1 MNGQAPRGGRAFPVE
16 EFIQA
21 LSAQLD
27 RAQDALALKARTG
40 RPLTFAIKDL
50 SIDLRVFWESDP
62 AGRVLVRHA
71 GANEEGA
78 STVHL
83 NFTTITKEMVEE
95 NTFSMSLDEDPRGIQ
110 DLAGAGFN
118 EQDRRKL
125 ELIGVRTV
133 GQLRRLSADTD
144 PKQVETYAGIPMLR
158 LQAALQQAARPAV
171 TLVEP
176 VRQDGRQLLRVRG
189 ANLQLDEGLEVRL
202 SGEPVEVL
210 EASPTS
216 LLVRPM
222 SHHREGRV
230 EVAVGGAL
238 ATGFYD
244 LLPPD
249 FRAPA
254 ELRDPGAAR
263 HAGETLAV
271 PLTVAPAA
279 NGAEHDVNGAEHG

>member
-1 MNGQAPRGGRAFPVE
+1 VNAQAPRGGRAFPVE
-16 EFIQA
+16 EFVQA

-62 AGRVLVRHA
+62 SGRVLVRHA
-71 GANEEGA
+71 GPNEDGA

-83 NFTTITKEMVEE
+83 NFTTITREMVEE
-95 NTFSMSLDEDPRGIQ
+95 NTFSMGMDEDARGLQ
-110 DLAGAGFN
+110 DLGSAGFS
-118 EQDRRKL
+118 EQDQRRL
-125 ELIGVRTV
+125 EMIGVRTV
-133 GQLRRLSADTD
+133 GQLRRLSAGTD
-144 PKQVETYAGIPMLR
+144 PKQVETYAGIPALR
-158 LQAALQQAARPAV
+158 LQAALVQAARPTV
-171 TLVEP
+171 TSVEP
-176 VRQDGRQLLRVRG
+176 VRRDGRQLLRVRG
-189 ANLQLDEGLEVRL
+189 ANLEMSEGLEVRL

-230 EVAVGGAL
+230 EVTVGGAL

-249 FRAPA
+249 FRAPD
-254 ELRDPGAAR
+254 ELRDPGAAVR
-263 HAGETLAV
+263 HAAEPIAV
-271 PLTVAPAA
+271 PRIVRPAEA
-279 NGAEHDVNGAEHG
+279 AAYGENGDEP

>member
-16 EFIQA
+16 EFVQA

-27 RAQDALALKARTG
+27 RAQDGLALKARTG

-50 SIDLRVFWESDP
+50 SIDLRVFWESDA
-62 AGRVLVRHA
+62 AGRVLIRHA
-71 GANEEGA
+71 GPNEEGA

-95 NTFSMSLDEDPRGIQ
+95 NTFSLGMDEDPRGLQ
-110 DLAGAGFN
+110 DLPGEQSFS
-118 EQDRRKL
+118 EQDRRRL
-125 ELIGVRTV
+125 EMIGVRTV
-133 GQLRRLSADTD
+133 GQLRRLSAETD
-144 PKQVETYAGIPMLR
+144 PQSVETFAGIPMMR
-158 LQAALQQAARPAV
+158 LQAALLQAARPSV
-171 TLVEP
+171 TGVEP
-176 VRQDGRQLLRVRG
+176 VRRNGKQLLRVRG
-189 ANLQLDEGLEVRL
+189 ANLDVDDSLEVRL

-210 EASPTS
+210 ESSPTS

-230 EVAVGGAL
+230 EVSVGGAM

-244 LLPPD
+244 LPAD

-254 ELRDPGAAR
+254 ELRDPGAAFR
-263 HAGETLAV
+263 HAGETMAV
-271 PLTVAPAA
+271 PPIPAHA
-279 NGAEHDVNGAEHG
+279 GNGADHG

>member
-1 MNGQAPRGGRAFPVE
+1 VNAQAPRNGRAFPVE
-16 EFIQA
+16 EFVQA

-62 AGRVLVRHA
+62 NGRVLVRHA
-71 GANEEGA
+71 GPNEDGA

-83 NFTTITKEMVEE
+83 NFTTITREMVEE
-95 NTFSMSLDEDPRGIQ
+95 NTFSMAMDEDPRGLQ
-110 DLAGAGFN
+110 DLGSAGFS
-118 EQDRRKL
+118 EHDQRRL
-125 ELIGVRTV
+125 EMIGVRTV
-133 GQLRRLSADTD
+133 GQLRRLSAGTD
-144 PKQVETYAGIPMLR
+144 PKQVETYAGIPVLR
-158 LQAALQQAARPAV
+158 LQAALQQAARPTV
-171 TLVEP
+171 TAVEP
-176 VRQDGRQLLRVRG
+176 VRRDGRQLLRVRG
-189 ANLQLDEGLEVRL
+189 ANLELSEGLEVRL

-210 EASPTS
+210 EATPTS

-230 EVAVGGAL
+230 EVTVGGAL

-249 FRAPA
+249 FRAPDD
-254 ELRDPGAAR
+254 LRDPGAAVR
-263 HAGETLAV
+263 QAAEPVAV
-271 PLTVAPAA
+271 PRIARLPEAA
-279 NGAEHDVNGAEHG
+279 VHAENGGEP

>member
-1 MNGQAPRGGRAFPVE
+1 MNAQAPRGGRAFPVE
-16 EFIQA
+16 EFVQS

-27 RAQDALALKARTG
+27 RAQDGLALKARTG

-71 GANEEGA
+71 GPNEEGA

-95 NTFSMSLDEDPRGIQ
+95 NTFSLGMDEDPRGLQ
-110 DLAGAGFN
+110 DLPGEQGFS
-118 EQDRRKL
+118 EQDRRRL
-125 ELIGVRTV
+125 EMIGVRTV
-133 GQLRRLSADTD
+133 GQLRRLSSETD
-144 PKQVETYAGIPMLR
+144 SKTVETFAGVPMMR
-158 LQAALQQAARPAV
+158 LQAALLQAARPTV
-171 TLVEP
+171 TAVEP
-176 VRQDGRQLLRVRG
+176 VRRDGRQLLRVRG
-189 ANLQLDEGLEVRL
+189 ANLDADDAEVRL
-202 SGEPVEVL
+202 SGEPVEIL
-210 EASPTS
+210 EASPGS

-230 EVAVGGAL
+230 EVSVAGAM

-244 LLPPD
+244 LPAD

-254 ELRDPGAAR
+254 ELRDPGAAVR
-263 HAGETLAV
+263 HAGETMALPPIAI
-271 PLTVAPAA
+271 PA
-279 NGAEHDVNGAEHG
+279 GNGAEHG

>member
-1 MNGQAPRGGRAFPVE
+1 MNAQSSRGSRAFPVE

-62 AGRVLVRHA
+62 AGRVMVRHA
-71 GANEEGA
+71 GPNEEGA

-95 NTFSMSLDEDPRGIQ
+95 NTFSMAMDEDPRGIQ

-118 EQDRRKL
+118 EQDRRRL
-125 ELIGVRTV
+125 EMIGVRTV

-144 PKQVETYAGIPMLR
+144 PKAVESYAGIPMLR
-158 LQAALQQAARPAV
+158 LQAALQQAARPSV
-171 TLVEP
+171 TGVEP
-176 VRQDGRQLLRVRG
+176 VRRDGRQLLRVRG
-189 ANLQLDEGLEVRL
+189 ANLELSEGLEVRL
-202 SGEPVEVL
+202 SGEPVEIL
-210 EASPTS
+210 EATPTS

-230 EVAVGGAL
+230 EVNVGGAL

-254 ELRDPGAAR
+254 ELRDPGAAVR
-263 HAGETLAV
+263 QASEPVAV
-271 PLTVAPAA
+271 PYIARPAEA
-279 NGAEHDVNGAEHG
+279 SLPSENGAEP

>member
-1 MNGQAPRGGRAFPVE
+1 VNAQAPRGGRAFPVE
-16 EFIQA
+16 EFVQA

-27 RAQDALALKARTG
+27 RAQDGLALKARTG

-50 SIDLRVFWESDP
+50 SIDLRVFWESDS

-71 GANEEGA
+71 GPNEEGA

-95 NTFSMSLDEDPRGIQ
+95 NTFSLGMDEDPRGLQ
-110 DLAGAGFN
+110 DLPGEQGFS
-118 EQDRRKL
+118 EQDRRRL
-125 ELIGVRTV
+125 EMIGVRTV
-133 GQLRRLSADTD
+133 GQLRRLSAETD
-144 PKQVETYAGIPMLR
+144 SKTVETFAGVPMLR
-158 LQAALQQAARPAV
+158 LQAALLQAARPSV
-171 TLVEP
+171 TAVEP
-176 VRQDGRQLLRVRG
+176 VRRDGRQLLRVRG
-189 ANLQLDEGLEVRL
+189 ANLDTAEGLEVRL

-210 EASPTS
+210 ESTPTS

-230 EVAVGGAL
+230 EVSVGGAM

-244 LLPPD
+244 LPAD

-254 ELRDPGAAR
+254 ELRDPGAAVR
-263 HAGETLAV
+263 HAGETITV
-271 PLTVAPAA
+271 PMMAAPAT
-279 NGAEHDVNGAEHG
+279 NGADHG